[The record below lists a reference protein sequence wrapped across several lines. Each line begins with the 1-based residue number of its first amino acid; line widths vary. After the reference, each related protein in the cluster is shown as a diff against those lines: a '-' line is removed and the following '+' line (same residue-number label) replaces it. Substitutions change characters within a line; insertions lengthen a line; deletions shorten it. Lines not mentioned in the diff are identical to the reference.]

1 MLSNYSP
8 IALNFL
14 AHVCNE
20 PVDYPLLM
28 LSRNNVL
35 ICLAQ
40 NDYYICAMKTV
51 FLTNFSVLIFG
62 NFKRPSS
69 LLVWVV
75 VIEVPLLSYLIHSLK
90 KQSKLE
96 QLELR

>member
-1 MLSNYSP
+1 MSATSLLT
-8 IALNFL
+8 IHA
-14 AHVCNE
+14 
-20 PVDYPLLM
+20 LLM
-28 LSRNNVL
+28 LSRNDVL

-40 NDYYICAMKTV
+40 NDYYICAMETV

-69 LLVWVV
+69 LLDWVV
-75 VIEVPLLSYLIHSLK
+75 VTEVPLLSYLIHSLK